1 MEQLNETSL
10 QPLINSP
17 ADIYRM
23 FGPAAGAATPG
34 AEQQPSSGIKTS
46 PAKKQPAHPAA
57 ASTASAGSS
66 RTGKVAFAPD
76 TKASIT
82 TTTTT
87 TTTTTATTAAKAPPQ
102 VQPAGAQARTVRAVD
117 VLDC

>member
-1 MEQLNETSL
+1 
-10 QPLINSP
+10 
-17 ADIYRM
+17 M

-76 TKASIT
+76 TKASTTTTTIT
-82 TTTTT
+82 TTT
-87 TTTTTATTAAKAPPQ
+87 TTAAKAPPQ

-117 VLDC
+117 VLDCW